1 MARILRNL
9 QIREISSVDKG
20 AGEGVKVVL
29 MKRHDPSHG
38 HSSRLRKTF
47 TRALRKKSEYDAEMD
62 SPGFSRDPARTDTA
76 ESNRDAGAREEK
88 MRIVK
93 KPRRSATSQ
102 RPQSFRRSFIRW
114 SPPSER
120 SRPS

>member
-76 ESNRDAGAREEK
+76 ESNRDAGARERENED
-88 MRIVK
+88 REEATQERDIT
-93 KPRRSATSQ
+93 ATSVL
-102 RPQSFRRSFIRW
+102 
-114 SPPSER
+114 PPKLHQMVS
-120 SRPS
+120 